1 MKTIYRILSVGVLF
15 VGVCLMSS
23 CESPKGYMASDSSTT
38 GWSPIQDGR
47 SYSPSD
53 ETGSRGGVDQERLG
67 LATSLGRTRNQDLRT
82 VKFFRRANT
91 PDGVA
96 SFHYNDDEGAK
107 AMASLVGIPRKRS
120 GEFKQLDGQLSMA
133 LRETRWSGLG
143 DAYPWYESGGK
154 VFVIG
159 ERGDEYSIVL
169 ENRTPQ
175 RAEFV
180 VSVDGRSVLGGGAAS
195 MKQRGYVVEPKSK
208 VTIKGLRIDGKVRSF
223 QFGGVNESHAKRA
236 GGDKAARNVGVV
248 GVAVFYE
255 DAAAR
260 KQAMAN
266 EGMKRDEADTF
277 PES

>member
-1 MKTIYRILSVGVLF
+1 M
-15 VGVCLMSS
+15 
-23 CESPKGYMASDSSTT
+23 
-38 GWSPIQDGR
+38 
-47 SYSPSD
+47 
-53 ETGSRGGVDQERLG
+53 
-67 LATSLGRTRNQDLRT
+67 RT

-96 SFHYNDDEGAK
+96 SFHYNDEEGAK
-107 AMASLVGIPRKRS
+107 AMASLVGNPRKRS
-120 GEFKQLDGQLSMA
+120 GEFKLLDGQLSVA
-133 LRETRWSGLG
+133 LRETRWSGVG
-143 DAYPWYESGGK
+143 DAYSWYESGGQ

-169 ENRTPQ
+169 ENRTRE
-175 RAEFV
+175 RAELV

-208 VTIKGLRIDGKVRSF
+208 LTIKGLRIDGSVRSF
-223 QFGGVNESHAKRA
+223 QFGSVDDSNAKHA
-236 GGDKAARNVGVV
+236 GGEKAARNVGVV

-266 EGMKRDEADTF
+266 EGMKREGADAF
-277 PES
+277 PEG